1 MPPRNHFSNGE
12 YFVSVRKRMLR
23 SARRRLA
30 CAQLIVEAREFH
42 RVKRPRFFPK
52 CRAEWPFLARHPACD
67 QYARKQSK
75 ADNDLRDRQAPA
87 SHSAPA
93 ARPPPESAR

>member
-12 YFVSVRKRMLR
+12 NFVSVRTRTFR
-23 SARRRLA
+23 SAGRRLA
-30 CAQLIVEAREFH
+30 CVQFIAEAREFQ
-42 RVKRPRFFPK
+42 RVKRPRFFLKFP
-52 CRAEWPFLARHPACD
+52 AEWPFLARHPACD

-75 ADNDLRDRQAPA
+75 ADNDRRDRQAPV

-93 ARPPPESAR
+93 ARPLRE